1 LPERRSRY
9 ETTGPDVRHQ
19 ARTPVPRGARPR
31 FVILRI
37 SERRRHEAMN
47 TGPVEAYAGLRRRY
61 TRTPAITNAT
71 AARPPPS
78 QPIGTFGLAP
88 SSPRAAIATGTR
100 VEDVVV
106 GGMVVVVV
114 ELVVVVGGTVV
125 VDVVDDVVVVSGGGS
140 VVVVVVVARVVVV
153 GARVV
158 VVGAR
163 VVVVG
168 AAVVVVAGGGVLTV
182 SVKAARLPPSMNSYL

>member
-114 ELVVVVGGTVV
+114 ELVVVVGGNVV

-140 VVVVVVVARVVVV
+140 VVVVVVVVVVARVVVV
-153 GARVV
+153 V
-158 VVGAR
+158 AR

>member
-1 LPERRSRY
+1 MRRLDICKCLSPGGRDAHRRCAERGPTCVELNGVTPPSLTLAALGPSLRRGERMKVCCYSPRRRRRSSILRLRERAASLPERRSRY

-19 ARTPVPRGARPR
+19 ARMPVPRRARPR
-31 FVILRI
+31 FVILRV

-100 VEDVVV
+100 VEDV
-106 GGMVVVVV
+106 
-114 ELVVVVGGTVV
+114 
-125 VDVVDDVVVVSGGGS
+125 DRKS
-140 VVVVVVVARVVVV
+140 VV
-153 GARVV
+153 
-158 VVGAR
+158 
-163 VVVVG
+163 
-168 AAVVVVAGGGVLTV
+168 
-182 SVKAARLPPSMNSYL
+182 

>member
-19 ARTPVPRGARPR
+19 ARMPVPRRARPR
-31 FVILRI
+31 FVILRV
-37 SERRRHEAMN
+37 SERRRHEVMN

-61 TRTPAITNAT
+61 TSTPAITSAT

-106 GGMVVVVV
+106 GGIVVVVV
-114 ELVVVVGGTVV
+114 ELVVVVGGNVV
-125 VDVVDDVVVVSGGGS
+125 VEVVDDVVVVSGGGS
-140 VVVVVVVARVVVV
+140 VVVVVVGARVV
-153 GARVV
+153 VV

-168 AAVVVVAGGGVLTV
+168 AAVVVVVGGGVLTV
-182 SVKAARLPPSMNSYL
+182 SVKNPWLPPSVNEYE

>member
-114 ELVVVVGGTVV
+114 ELVVVVGGNVV

-140 VVVVVVVARVVVV
+140 VVVVVVVVVV
-153 GARVV
+153 ARVV